1 MSWYERKAYWI
12 SKLLHCFSN
21 SNLWSDFG
29 ISLFGLEF
37 AMKPFDPIF
46 DVIRK
51 NLGDKSNKDQIRA
64 MDRDQLEFIVNL
76 QKDAMHQMK
85 KELAMYKKTSKS
97 QYF

>member
-1 MSWYERKAYWI
+1 MAF
-12 SKLLHCFSN
+12 L
-21 SNLWSDFG
+21 
-29 ISLFGLEF
+29 LFGLEF

-64 MDRDQLEFIVNL
+64 MDRDQLEFTVNS

-85 KELAMYKKTSKS
+85 IELALYHKNSTVKLRAVDRSS
-97 QYF
+97 FQF